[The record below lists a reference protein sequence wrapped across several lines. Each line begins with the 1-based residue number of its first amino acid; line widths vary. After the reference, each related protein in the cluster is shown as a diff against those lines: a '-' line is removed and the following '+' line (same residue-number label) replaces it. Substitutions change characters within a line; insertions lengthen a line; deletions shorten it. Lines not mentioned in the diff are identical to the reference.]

1 MLVAAAAA
9 ALTAAV
15 SASGAAIS
23 SLSYTLQNPIKIAP
37 TIRMNHVATLLTLLI
52 VSLLFLAIFRRREGF
67 GTSPGTLVQLA
78 TSHVPTTADIPL
90 LKEWMKERDAGIKQM
105 TESDLIAGLPIEYDV
120 LGTRIGAFN

>member
-1 MLVAAAAA
+1 
-9 ALTAAV
+9 
-15 SASGAAIS
+15 
-23 SLSYTLQNPIKIAP
+23 
-37 TIRMNHVATLLTLLI
+37 MNNVATLLTLLI

-78 TSHVPTTADIPL
+78 TSHVPTTSDIPL